1 MTTRKEV
8 MKMARRNFYVFPE
21 DMELTK
27 EMIVEHGLEVEYK
40 YMYEGKEY
48 TEYGYPRD
56 LGWFDR
62 GKEAGC
68 YDFTAS
74 RMLEGK
80 VSTIKKLMKMF
91 GGHGFTEHYERDG
104 GLFETTPILLKGNNT
119 KIKYN
124 RHL

>member
-1 MTTRKEV
+1 
-8 MKMARRNFYVFPE
+8 MARRNFYRFPE
-21 DMELTK
+21 DMEITK
-27 EMIVEHGLEVEYK
+27 EMAVEDGEEH
-40 YMYEGKEY
+40 
-48 TEYGYPRD
+48 TEYGYPKD

-62 GKEAGC
+62 GEEAGC

-74 RMLEGK
+74 RTLEGK

-119 KIKYN
+119 KFKYN